1 MQDGTIDAL
10 RRCSSAEE
18 VANELLSLVASDC
31 QVNGAAQ
38 AKPLAPA
45 RLAFLTN
52 VLASVVGQIDNL
64 AAEAGV
70 LLMEYAIPSSAN
82 GQPAAPWLLDALLG
96 LARSG
101 AVHGG
106 VPAALMEQVLEATP
120 VNECAAPF
128 GYLEAQLEAFRAPA
142 VRQRASLTLQRAC
155 NTLLHRLSKSQD
167 ARLAGRVLLFLA
179 RLLPLMER
187 SGVNLQGAFD
197 AENATPVEEVE
208 EGAEDSLGRPVDA
221 AFYRSFWALQATFAD
236 PPSAVARWQEVRR
249 GVRAALDRLREE
261 PVALT
266 EAAASSLHISAKY
279 LSGPRLLSLQLRDAT
294 FRRHFLVQCLILFQ
308 FLRAPHPAKQAWPAL
323 KPRQLEDVQALE
335 GAVTEALARTPEHG
349 ARFAASVARALREEE
364 EWALWKQAGC
374 PKEPF
379 ERPDAPPLAPLPAP
393 LARPAKRRRPGPE
406 AYYGVTLGT
415 DELDR
420 LWNLTEDNVSGLPAE
435 DRGGFK
441 TLGQLME
448 PVLDEMNDPDD
459 SMDGGL
465 SKSTT
470 YSWRTLRAVSRVNLR
485 AFVAAVQAGG
495 DLQVAARVLY
505 PSRCP
510 PEPEPAG
517 KPPLAPAEAKP
528 GDGAGAA
535 DEAMAAQPAA
545 NLQSEDE
552 AMEAPEP
559 RASGD
564 ADSQAIEAPE
574 PRASGDADF
583 LAVDAEGRANSSAQT
598 SPLPTEPE
606 QSESGE
612 LSSPGPGEL
621 RDTAGPDAR
630 RDEEGLSEP
639 EQPSGPASP
648 SPDPSFDEPA

>member
-1 MQDGTIDAL
+1 MKEGTIDAL

-18 VANELLSLVASDC
+18 VANELLSLVAPDA
-31 QVNGAAQ
+31 QANGAAQ

-52 VLASVVGQIDNL
+52 VLASVVGRVGDL

-128 GYLEAQLEAFRAPA
+128 GYLEAKLEAFRAPA

-221 AFYRSFWALQATFAD
+221 AFYRAFWALQAAFAD

-459 SMDGGL
+459 SMGGGL

-528 GDGAGAA
+528 GDGAGPA

-545 NLQSEDE
+545 NVHSEDE

-564 ADSQAIEAPE
+564 ADSRAMEAPE

-583 LAVDAEGRANSSAQT
+583 LAMGADGRANSDVQT

-612 LSSPGPGEL
+612 LSSPGPDEL
-621 RDTAGPDAR
+621 HDTAGPDAR

-639 EQPSGPASP
+639 EQPSAPASP
-648 SPDPSFDEPA
+648 SPDPSLDGAA